1 MPTVTTPD
9 GVTLH
14 YERHGD
20 AGDPLL
26 LVMGLGSP
34 LEFWEFQTPVLAR
47 THRVCVYDNRGVGK
61 SDKPAGPYEV
71 RTLARDAVAV
81 MDACGFDRAHVV
93 GLSMGGMIA
102 QELAIRHS
110 DRVGALVLAATY
122 AKPDE
127 RVKANVSTG
136 SPMGQID
143 PKQLDPKQMF
153 KMMMSLVLSAEFMV
167 REREWLRSSRDRML
181 PNFSVE
187 GFLAQMAA
195 VMAHDVVNELDRIEA
210 PTLVMKPGADML
222 VPPRCSDVL
231 AAAIPDAQ
239 LAVFEHASHGFNV
252 EQADKFNRAVLDFVS
267 QHALADAAR
276 F

>member
-1 MPTVTTPD
+1 MAITTTPD
-9 GVTLH
+9 GVKLR
-14 YERHGD
+14 YEREGD

-61 SDKPAGPYEV
+61 SDKPAGPYDV

-102 QELAIRHS
+102 QELAIRHP
-110 DRVGALVLAATY
+110 DRVGALILAATY
-122 AKPDE
+122 AKPDDN
-127 RVKANVSTG
+127 VKASTATPG
-136 SPMGQID
+136 FD
-143 PKQLDPKQMF
+143 PKTIEPKQMF
-153 KMMMSLVLSAEFMV
+153 KMMMSLVLSAEFIV
-167 REREWLRSSRDRML
+167 RERDWLRASRERML
-181 PNFSVE
+181 PHFSVE

-195 VMAHDVVNELDRIEA
+195 ALAHDASAELHRIAA
-210 PTLVMKPGADML
+210 PTLVMKPAADML
-222 VPPRCSDVL
+222 IPPKSSDFL
-231 AAAIPDAQ
+231 AQAIPGAQ
-239 LAVFEHASHGFNV
+239 LQTFDNASHGFNV

-267 QHALADAAR
+267 RHALGDASR

>member
-1 MPTVTTPD
+1 MTTTPD
-9 GVTLH
+9 GVKLH

-47 THRVCVYDNRGVGK
+47 SHRVCIYDNRGVGR
-61 SDKPAGPYEV
+61 SDRPAGPYDV

-81 MDACGFDRAHVV
+81 LDACGFGRAHVV

-122 AKPDE
+122 AKPDDN
-127 RVKANVSTG
+127 VKASVTPG
-136 SPMGQID
+136 GFDPRALE
-143 PKQLDPKQMF
+143 PKQIF
-153 KMMMSLVLSAEFMV
+153 KIMMSMVLSAEFMT
-167 REREWLRSSRDRML
+167 RERDWLRATRDRIL
-181 PNFSVE
+181 PMVSVE
-187 GFLAQMAA
+187 GFIAQMAA
-195 VMAHDVVNELDRIEA
+195 VMGHDATAELCRIEA
-210 PTLVMKPGADML
+210 PTLVMKPAAAL
-222 VPPRCSDVL
+222 LIPPRASDEL
-231 AAAIPDAQ
+231 ARAIPGARLLTFDNG
-239 LAVFEHASHGFNV
+239 SHGFNV
-252 EQADKFNRAVLDFVS
+252 EQADKFNRAVLDF
-267 QHALADAAR
+267 LAHHPLDDEAR

>member
-1 MPTVTTPD
+1 MPITTTPD
-9 GVTLH
+9 GVRLY
-14 YERHGD
+14 YEQHGD
-20 AGDPLL
+20 GGDPLL
-26 LVMGLGSP
+26 LIMGLGSP
-34 LEFWEFQTPVLAR
+34 LEFWEFQTPVFAR

-61 SDKPAGPYEV
+61 SDKPAGPYDV
-71 RTLARDAVAV
+71 ATLARDAVAV
-81 MDACGFDRAHVV
+81 MDACGFARAHVV

-127 RVKANVSTG
+127 QVKASAATSGFDPKSV
-136 SPMGQID
+136 D
-143 PKQLDPKQMF
+143 PKQLF
-153 KMMMSLVLSAEFMV
+153 KMMMSLILSAEFMV
-167 REREWLRSSRDRML
+167 RERDWLRASRDRLL

-195 VMAHDVVNELDRIEA
+195 TMSHDATAELHRIGA
-210 PTLVMKPGADML
+210 PTLVMKPAADL
-222 VPPRCSDVL
+222 LIPPRASDVL
-231 AAAIPDAQ
+231 AANIPGAELVTFD
-239 LAVFEHASHGFNV
+239 HGSHGFNV

-267 QHALADAAR
+267 RHALADAMR

>member
-1 MPTVTTPD
+1 MAITTTPD
-9 GVTLH
+9 GAKLH

-61 SDKPAGPYEV
+61 SDKPAGPYDV

-136 SPMGQID
+136 GFD
-143 PKQLDPKQMF
+143 PKTLEPKQMF

-167 REREWLRSSRDRML
+167 REREWLRASRDRLL
-181 PNFSVE
+181 PNFSIE

-195 VMAHDVVNELDRIEA
+195 VMAHDASEELHHIAA
-210 PTLVMKPGADML
+210 PTLVMKPAADML
-222 VPPRCSDVL
+222 IPPKSSDFL
-231 AAAIPDAQ
+231 AQAIPGAQ
-239 LAVFEHASHGFNV
+239 LATFDNGSHGFNV

-267 QHALADAAR
+267 RHAFADGAR